1 MTQTSG
7 AAFKKPQG
15 GPMQGPGPGPRAHFE
30 KPKNASQTALRL
42 FRYLES
48 SRLMLVLVIA
58 LMLVNTASSL
68 AGSYFLK
75 PLINDYILPGDFAGL
90 ARSLVI
96 LAAIYIA
103 GAAAAY
109 GQTRLM
115 VGVAQRT
122 VNVLRRDLFAKL
134 QTLPLRYSDRHT
146 HGELMSRF
154 TNDVDNIQ
162 MALDQSTVQLL
173 SSAITLVG
181 TVIMMLVLSPI
192 LFIITALVLVL
203 MVFIVRIL
211 AGKSSNFFRG
221 QQRELGNVNGYIEE
235 MVEGLK
241 VVKVFGYEDSAIAE
255 FKKRNEAYR
264 KAATEANFFAAV
276 VMPVMGNLSN
286 IMYAATAFGGGVL
299 TVLGRFDIGS
309 LAAYLQYSRQLGMP
323 VQQIS
328 NQLNAVLAAL
338 AGVERVFEVMDQ
350 QPETDEGCVQL
361 VGATIGADGAI
372 EPSRNGA
379 RPTHWAWHCPEA
391 EDLPPYTELK
401 GDVRL
406 SHVTFGYT
414 PEKVVLDDV
423 TLWAKPGQKIAFV
436 GSTGAGKTTIT
447 NLVNRFYEIDQGT
460 ITFDGIDIKRIRKD
474 DLRESIGMVLQDTHL
489 FTGTVM
495 ENIRYGRLDATD
507 EECVQAAK
515 QANAHSFIRRLP
527 QGYQTMITADGMG
540 LSQGQRQLLAIARTA
555 VADPPVMIL
564 DEATSSIDTRT
575 ERLIEKGMDAL
586 MKDRTVFVIAHR
598 LSTVRNANAILVI
611 ENGKIIERGDHDDLL
626 AQRGRYYELYTGQH
640 ELD

>member
-1 MTQTSG
+1 MH
-7 AAFKKPQG
+7 
-15 GPMQGPGPGPRAHFE
+15 GPGPGPRTHYE
-30 KPKNASQTALRL
+30 KPKDASKTVLRL
-42 FRYLES
+42 LGYLK
-48 SRLMLVLVIA
+48 SRRLTLVVVLVLMLLS
-58 LMLVNTASSL
+58 TASML
-68 AGSYFLK
+68 AGIYFLK

-90 ARSLVI
+90 ARSLVV
-96 LAAIYIA
+96 LAGIYLV

-109 GQTRLM
+109 GQSWLM
-115 VGVAQRT
+115 VRVAQRT
-122 VNVLRRDLFAKL
+122 TNVLRRDLFAKL
-134 QTLPLRYSDRHT
+134 QTLPLRYSDGHP

-154 TNDVDNIQ
+154 TNDIDNVQ
-162 MALDQSTVQLL
+162 MALEQSTVQLV
-173 SSAITLVG
+173 SSALSLVG
-181 TVIMMLVLSPI
+181 SIVLMIALSPV
-192 LFIITALVLVL
+192 LFIVTALVLAL
-203 MVFIVRIL
+203 MAFIVRVL
-211 AGKSSNFFRG
+211 AGKSSSFFRG
-221 QQRELGNVNGYIEE
+221 QQKELGSVNGYIEE
-235 MVEGLK
+235 LVEGLK
-241 VVKVFGYEDSAIAE
+241 IVKVFGYEDSAITE

-264 KAATEANFFAAV
+264 QAATEANFFAAV
-276 VMPVMGNLSN
+276 AMPIVGNLGN
-286 IMYAATAFGGGVL
+286 IMYAVTAMAGGVL
-299 TVLGRFDIGS
+299 VVMGRLDIGS
-309 LAAYLQYSRQLGMP
+309 LAAYLQYTRQVGMP

-338 AGVERVFEVMDQ
+338 AGAERVFEVMDQ
-350 QPETDEGCVQL
+350 LPEVDEGCVQL
-361 VGATIGADGAI
+361 VGAKIGADGSIKPAGK
-372 EPSRNGA
+372 GA
-379 RPTHWAWHCPEA
+379 HFTQWAWRCPA
-391 EDLPPYTELK
+391 EKDLPPYTELK

-406 SHVTFGYT
+406 SHVTFGYA
-414 PEKVVLDDV
+414 PDKVVLDDV

-447 NLVNRFYEIDQGT
+447 NLINRFYEIDQGL

-474 DLRESIGMVLQDTHL
+474 DLRDSIGMVLQDTHL

-495 ENIRYGRLDATD
+495 DNIRYGRLDATD

-527 QGYQTMITADGMG
+527 QGYGTMITADGTG

-611 ENGKIIERGDHDDLL
+611 EDGKIIERGDHDDLL
-626 AQRGRYYELYTGQH
+626 EQRGRYYELYTGQH